1 MSLKGLSFMHIAKE
15 KFTSDLE
22 RILKKVEQQKF
33 REFINLHKDIF
44 LWKEETAAGKKNF
57 EMLDS
62 FPDKES
68 ILRDLN
74 EFKAYAFY
82 KKDKDYYGLD
92 VVWNPIYGIISI
104 NFNNSRVTIAALE
117 ILLEM
122 ANYCEAMLLVNGKK
136 QITNEFIEKEKSEIE
151 EKKKK

>member
-44 LWKEETAAGKKNF
+44 LWKEETYMGKMNM
-57 EMLDS
+57 ENVNS
-62 FPDKES
+62 FPNRQA
-68 ILRDLN
+68 ILQDLS
-74 EFKAYAFY
+74 EFRAFAFY
-82 KKDKDYYGLD
+82 KKDKGYYGLD
-92 VVWNPIYGIISI
+92 VFWHPEFGIIPV
-104 NFNNSRVTIAALE
+104 NFNNSRVTIPALE
-117 ILLEM
+117 VLMDM

-136 QITNEFIEKEKSEIE
+136 QITKEFIEKEKAEIE